1 MSRLPAAVQPPDPG
15 HHLQAAAG
23 VQRLPGAEVPRPA
36 AAAPAQDSAQEA
48 AAPAHLRPGPGEPWL
63 VEAGHVTPCSPLIG
77 PGVEEDRGEE
87 DQVPGPGSAQ
97 VRAAQEDPGAG
108 GAASSSWIQ
117 QSGDPDLSR

>member
-1 MSRLPAAVQPPDPG
+1 M
-15 HHLQAAAG
+15 
-23 VQRLPGAEVPRPA
+23 
-36 AAAPAQDSAQEA
+36 
-48 AAPAHLRPGPGEPWL
+48 
-63 VEAGHVTPCSPLIG
+63 TPCSPLIG